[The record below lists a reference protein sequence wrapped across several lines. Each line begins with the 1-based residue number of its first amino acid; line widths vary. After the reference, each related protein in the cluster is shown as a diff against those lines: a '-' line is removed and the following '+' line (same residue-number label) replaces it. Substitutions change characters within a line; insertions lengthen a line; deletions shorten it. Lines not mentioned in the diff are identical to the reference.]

1 MSGIELNHSRPT
13 KKIFH
18 RPQSFRDIQGWIS
31 KMNPELVK
39 TVIESGKK
47 PLHSAHYPPT
57 LSLSMPETTPL
68 TIFYNGIVNVFQ
80 VSPLQAEAVMKFAYG
95 KETPAS
101 PSHNKLQ
108 TLNQGKLDVD
118 ESCSDLPIARKR
130 SLQRFLKKRKG
141 RVNMGAPY

>member
-47 PLHSAHYPPT
+47 PLYPAHYPPT
-57 LSLSMPETTPL
+57 VSLRYRYIYIYFF
-68 TIFYNGIVNVFQ
+68 IFLILLY
-80 VSPLQAEAVMKFAYG
+80 
-95 KETPAS
+95 
-101 PSHNKLQ
+101 KL
-108 TLNQGKLDVD
+108 KL
-118 ESCSDLPIARKR
+118 
-130 SLQRFLKKRKG
+130 F
-141 RVNMGAPY
+141 